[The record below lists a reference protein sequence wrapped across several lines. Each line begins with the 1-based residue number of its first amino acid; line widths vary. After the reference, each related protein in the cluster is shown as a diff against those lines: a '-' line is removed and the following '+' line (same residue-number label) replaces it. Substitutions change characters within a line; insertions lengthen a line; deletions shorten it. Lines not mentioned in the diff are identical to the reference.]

1 MNEKKLDLILTGLKE
16 LKLEQ
21 TTIKDEIST
30 IKSNQSTM
38 KSDIA
43 NMKDE
48 ITTIKS
54 DQATMKVEISTIK
67 NDQSSMKKELKSIH
81 ETIDVL
87 YEQVAKN
94 AENITEIRI
103 DTRAIIKTQKQ
114 QDRTMNMLSRSSLEL
129 EDEINRFIGGLDY
142 TLK

>member
-16 LKLEQ
+16 LKQEQ
-21 TTIKDEIST
+21 TTMKDDIST
-30 IKSNQSTM
+30 IKSDQAVM

-48 ITTIKS
+48 ISTIKS

-67 NDQSSMKKELKSIH
+67 SEQLSMKQKFKSIH
-81 ETIDVL
+81 QSIDVL

-103 DTRAIIKTQKQ
+103 DTKTIIETHKRQESTIE
-114 QDRTMNMLSRSSLEL
+114 MLSIISIDQDMDIIR
-129 EDEINRFIGGLDY
+129 II
-142 TLK
+142 